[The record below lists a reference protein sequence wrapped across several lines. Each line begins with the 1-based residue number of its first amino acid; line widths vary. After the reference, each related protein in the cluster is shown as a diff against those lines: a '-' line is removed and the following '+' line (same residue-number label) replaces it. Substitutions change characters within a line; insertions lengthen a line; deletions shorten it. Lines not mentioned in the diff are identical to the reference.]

1 MKTIFNFQRLTER
14 SFLGTSTHCTRANSF
29 GISYNKEK
37 GGNIGKSIVY
47 KKCDKMFF
55 LPVLIV
61 VPPTLQAT
69 LSFHN
74 SKLISGSA
82 LQGTRG
88 FKKGSGISNMA
99 LWIFVTWSQ
108 LLHMTLD
115 KVTLRISASCASVNR
130 ISGFPFSYQ
139 KRSHFRK
146 FRNWIPIIQANVGP
160 TSPPCKGV
168 SASPPKIL
176 LYQFESQFWL

>member
-1 MKTIFNFQRLTER
+1 
-14 SFLGTSTHCTRANSF
+14 
-29 GISYNKEK
+29 
-37 GGNIGKSIVY
+37 
-47 KKCDKMFF
+47 MFF

-176 LYQFESQFWL
+176 VYPFKSHIIVYFLMFDNETYKFS